1 MDSFGQE
8 PNSDYDYPIATK
20 KSIWNLNR
28 SINDDKNQINF
39 PLINGNEKNFES
51 KNQQQI
57 IFAEKKPILP
67 AKNKSSNINHEQQ
80 QQQEKYAQSFY
91 YDIPKNTPIKS
102 SSSTRNLM
110 TMSASTSSLSSVATT
125 NNNSLMNN
133 NRPQLPKKSSF
144 VRKKIQKNYND
155 DNNYENLP
163 ESTINTLNRYK
174 HQSKSISSSMMMDQT
189 KSLTLPRPMKNIPAT
204 TTISPS
210 IVNKSDYKPM
220 NLVNNDGDSLSSTS
234 KIINLSKADSDDDD
248 DGCDYEYDY
257 VCLESKKKLN
267 NDDERIKILLPT
279 ANQYQIRYENLV
291 IRSNDQQLPVLPV
304 QNDNNFQSMKQ
315 FYRRHVFG
323 AQQNFH
329 QWTAFTIE
337 IINHHNQYQTKP
349 EIYFNFVKHILLA
362 GQNLLNI
369 FKLYLKQWKKSNH
382 QQTTTLN
389 NNELDEFFQQ
399 FLDQL
404 KLIVMKTKR
413 LTFVAHHHHHHHNTN
428 GGKVM
433 FDLIEQIQLA
443 RKMSEFVRKMF

>member
-1 MDSFGQE
+1 
-8 PNSDYDYPIATK
+8 
-20 KSIWNLNR
+20 
-28 SINDDKNQINF
+28 
-39 PLINGNEKNFES
+39 
-51 KNQQQI
+51 
-57 IFAEKKPILP
+57 
-67 AKNKSSNINHEQQ
+67 
-80 QQQEKYAQSFY
+80 
-91 YDIPKNTPIKS
+91 
-102 SSSTRNLM
+102 
-110 TMSASTSSLSSVATT
+110 
-125 NNNSLMNN
+125 
-133 NRPQLPKKSSF
+133 
-144 VRKKIQKNYND
+144 
-155 DNNYENLP
+155 
-163 ESTINTLNRYK
+163 
-174 HQSKSISSSMMMDQT
+174 
-189 KSLTLPRPMKNIPAT
+189 
-204 TTISPS
+204 
-210 IVNKSDYKPM
+210 M

-369 FKLYLKQWKKSNH
+369 FKLYLKQWKKFNH
-382 QQTTTLN
+382 QQSTTTMM

-413 LTFVAHHHHHHHNTN
+413 LTFVAHHHQHNTN